1 MALILIPKTF
11 VIKCNGINFESAVNH
26 VSIEMVLDPVS
37 LAALATPF
45 LAKGAEAFM
54 KTAGEKL
61 GGKIVEL
68 FQAVADKFK
77 GDSYAEQTLARVKEM
92 PESEDRQS
100 ALKSI
105 LSEMMNADSVFAEEI
120 KTLLDKMSKDGATTH
135 IAFDQRGQTV
145 GTQTNIGNVQGVVN
159 VGNK

>member
-1 MALILIPKTF
+1 
-11 VIKCNGINFESAVNH
+11 
-26 VSIEMVLDPVS
+26 MVLDPVS

-77 GDSYAEQTLARVKEM
+77 GDSYAEQTLARAKEM
-92 PESEDRQS
+92 PESEDRQI
-100 ALKSI
+100 ALKGV
-105 LSEMMNADSVFAEEI
+105 LTEKMKADGDFTENVKKLI
-120 KTLLDKMSKDGATTH
+120 DGMQKDAASTY

-145 GTQTNIGNVQGVVN
+145 GTQTNIGNVQGAVN
-159 VGNK
+159 IGTK

>member
-1 MALILIPKTF
+1 
-11 VIKCNGINFESAVNH
+11 
-26 VSIEMVLDPVS
+26 MVLDPVS

-77 GDSYAEQTLARVKEM
+77 GDSYAEQTLARAKEM
-92 PESEDRQS
+92 PESEDRQI
-100 ALKSI
+100 ALKGV
-105 LSEMMNADSVFAEEI
+105 LTEKMKADSVFAEEI
-120 KTLLDKMSKDGATTH
+120 KKLLDEVSKDAASTQV
-135 IAFDQRGQTV
+135 AFDQRGQNV
-145 GTQTNIGNVQGVVN
+145 GTQTNMGNVQGSVN
-159 VGNK
+159 FGTK

>member
-1 MALILIPKTF
+1 
-11 VIKCNGINFESAVNH
+11 
-26 VSIEMVLDPVS
+26 MVLDPVG

-45 LAKGAEAFM
+45 LAKGAESFT

-61 GGKIVEL
+61 GGKVVEL
-68 FQAVADKFK
+68 CQAVVDKFK

-100 ALKSI
+100 SLKGVLTEKMRI
-105 LSEMMNADSVFAEEI
+105 DSGFAEEI
-120 KTLLDKMSKDGATTH
+120 KKLLDEVSKDAASTQV
-135 IAFDQRGQTV
+135 AFDQRGQTV
-145 GTQTNIGNVQGVVN
+145 GTQTNIGNMQGVVN

>member
-1 MALILIPKTF
+1 
-11 VIKCNGINFESAVNH
+11 
-26 VSIEMVLDPVS
+26 MVLDPVS

-45 LAKGAEAFM
+45 LAKGAEAFT

-61 GGKIVEL
+61 GGKVVEL
-68 FQAVADKFK
+68 CQAVVDKFK
-77 GDSYAEQTLARVKEM
+77 GDSYAEQTLARAKEM

-100 ALKSI
+100 ALKGI
-105 LSEMMNADSVFAEEI
+105 LTEKMNADSGFAEDI
-120 KTLLDKMSKDGATTH
+120 KKLLDGMQKDAASTY

-145 GTQTNIGNVQGVVN
+145 GTQTNIGNVQGAVN

>member
-1 MALILIPKTF
+1 M
-11 VIKCNGINFESAVNH
+11 
-26 VSIEMVLDPVS
+26 
-37 LAALATPF
+37 
-45 LAKGAEAFM
+45 AKGAEAFT

-61 GGKIVEL
+61 GGKVVEL
-68 FQAVADKFK
+68 CQAVADKFK

-145 GTQTNIGNVQGVVN
+145 GTQTNIGNVQGTMN
-159 VGNK
+159 IGTK

>member
-1 MALILIPKTF
+1 
-11 VIKCNGINFESAVNH
+11 
-26 VSIEMVLDPVS
+26 MVLDPVG

-45 LAKGAEAFM
+45 LAKGAESFT

-68 FQAVADKFK
+68 CQSVADKFK
-77 GDSYAEQTLARVKEM
+77 GDSYAEQTLARAHEM
-92 PESEDRQS
+92 PESEDRQN
-100 ALKSI
+100 ALKGI
-105 LSEMMNADSVFAEEI
+105 LTEKMKADSVFAEEI
-120 KTLLDKMSKDGATTH
+120 KTLLDKMSKDGANTH
-135 IAFDQRGQTV
+135 IAFDQRGQTI